1 MSVPNNF
8 RRKYSWQR
16 IITQIQTQI
25 HLMQMK
31 TTKTQT
37 RMHRTKTAL
46 THRIRTVTRATAR
59 TRTHTTRRTTT
70 SQHAVAAET

>member
-1 MSVPNNF
+1 MYKKRKGRDNMSVPNNF

-37 RMHRTKTAL
+37 RMHRTKTAPML
-46 THRIRTVTRATAR
+46 K
-59 TRTHTTRRTTT
+59 TRTAARAEMHSMRQTTIR
-70 SQHAVAAET
+70 V